1 MVDEIRK
8 EGERGR
14 EGERERGALSA
25 ERARGGRGDSTRSVA
40 DDETDIVMDSCQ
52 IG

>member
-8 EGERGR
+8 EGGEEGKGVRS
-14 EGERERGALSA
+14 ELAGERER
-25 ERARGGRGDSTRSVA
+25 EGDSTRSVA